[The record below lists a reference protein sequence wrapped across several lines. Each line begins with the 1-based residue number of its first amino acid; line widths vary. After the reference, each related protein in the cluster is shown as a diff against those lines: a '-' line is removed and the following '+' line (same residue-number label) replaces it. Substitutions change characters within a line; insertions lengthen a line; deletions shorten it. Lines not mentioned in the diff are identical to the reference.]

1 MSTPTAADLCL
12 MKTVV
17 TPMENKERKV
27 INKRD
32 TIIIVLIII
41 LALACL
47 FIPKLAGTG
56 GYAVLKCGDEVVA
69 RLELSKSGDYTFP
82 EFGGMVFTVADG
94 AISVTES
101 NCGDHTCMR
110 TGAISRSGE
119 VIVCVPNKAA
129 VTIESKEQSELDVV
143 LK

>member
-1 MSTPTAADLCL
+1 

-17 TPMENKERKV
+17 IPMENKERKV

-41 LALACL
+41 SALAGL
-47 FIPKLAGTG
+47 VVPKLADAG
-56 GYAVLKCGDEVVA
+56 GYAVLKCGDEIVA
-69 RLELSKSGDYTFP
+69 RLELSKSGNYTFP
-82 EFGGMVFTVADG
+82 QFDGMIFTVSDG

-110 TGAISRSGE
+110 TGSISRSGE

-129 VTIESKEQSELDVV
+129 VTIESNKQSELDVV

>member
-1 MSTPTAADLCL
+1 

-41 LALACL
+41 FALASL
-47 FIPKLAGTG
+47 IIPKLADNG
-56 GYAVLKCGDEVVA
+56 GYAVVKYGDEVVA
-69 RLELSKSGDYTFP
+69 RLDLDKSGDYTFP
-82 EFGGMVFTVADG
+82 EFKGMIFTVAEG
-94 AISVTES
+94 SISVTES
-101 NCGDHTCMR
+101 SCGDHTCMR
-110 TGAISRSGE
+110 TGTISRSGE

-129 VTIESKEQSELDVV
+129 VTIESKEQSDLDVV

>member
-1 MSTPTAADLCL
+1 
-12 MKTVV
+12 
-17 TPMENKERKV
+17 MENKERKV

-41 LALACL
+41 AALAGL
-47 FIPKLAGTG
+47 LLPKLTNVG
-56 GYAVLKCGDEVVA
+56 GYAVLKCGDKVVA
-69 RLELSKSGDYTFP
+69 EIALDKSGDYTFG
-82 EFGGMVFTVADG
+82 EFEGMVFTVADG

-101 NCGDHTCMR
+101 SCGDHTCMR
-110 TGAISRSGE
+110 TGTISRSGE

-129 VTIESKEQSELDVV
+129 VMVESKEQSDLDVV

>member
-1 MSTPTAADLCL
+1 

-41 LALACL
+41 FALASL
-47 FIPKLAGTG
+47 IIPKLADNG
-56 GYAVLKCGDEVVA
+56 GYAVVKYGDEVVA
-69 RLELSKSGDYTFP
+69 RLDLDKSGDYTFP
-82 EFGGMVFTVADG
+82 EFEGMIFTVAEG
-94 AISVTES
+94 SISVTES
-101 NCGDHTCMR
+101 SCGDHTCMR
-110 TGAISRSGE
+110 TGTISRSGE

-129 VTIESKEQSELDVV
+129 VTIESKEQSDLDVV

>member
-1 MSTPTAADLCL
+1 
-12 MKTVV
+12 
-17 TPMENKERKV
+17 MENKERKV

-41 LALACL
+41 SALACL
-47 FIPKLAGTG
+47 FIPKLTDRG
-56 GYAVLKCGDEVVA
+56 GYAVLKCGDEVAA
-69 RLELSKSGDYTFP
+69 RLALDQSGDYTFP
-82 EFGGMVFTVADG
+82 EFEGMVFTVADG

-101 NCGDHTCMR
+101 SCGDHTCIR

-129 VTIESKEQSELDVV
+129 VTIESKEQSDLDVV

>member
-1 MSTPTAADLCL
+1 
-12 MKTVV
+12 
-17 TPMENKERKV
+17 MENKERKV

-41 LALACL
+41 FALA
-47 FIPKLAGTG
+47 FVFVPKLADRGGT
-56 GYAVLKCGDEVVA
+56 AVIKYGDEIVA
-69 RLELSKSGDYTFP
+69 QLELDKSGDYIFP
-82 EFGGMVFTVADG
+82 EFEGMVFTVADG

-101 NCGDHTCMR
+101 NCGDHTCIR

-129 VTIESKEQSELDVV
+129 VTIENNEQSDLDVV

>member
-1 MSTPTAADLCL
+1 MD
-12 MKTVV
+12 
-17 TPMENKERKV
+17 NRERKV

-41 LALACL
+41 SALACIL
-47 FIPKLAGTG
+47 IPKLAENG
-56 GYAVLKCGDEVVA
+56 GCAVIKYGDEVVA
-69 RLELSKSGDYTFP
+69 RLDLDKSGDYTFP
-82 EFGGMVFTVADG
+82 EFEGMVFTVAEG
-94 AISVTES
+94 AIAVTES

-129 VTIESKEQSELDVV
+129 VTIESKEQSDLDVV

>member
-1 MSTPTAADLCL
+1 

-41 LALACL
+41 FALICL
-47 FIPKLAGTG
+47 FAPKLADNGGT
-56 GYAVLKCGDEVVA
+56 AVIKYGDEVVA
-69 RLELSKSGDYTFP
+69 RLALDKNGNYTFP
-82 EFGGMVFTVADG
+82 EFGGMVFAVADG

-101 NCGDHTCMR
+101 SCSDHTCMR
-110 TGAISRSGE
+110 TGAISRNGE

-129 VTIESKEQSELDVV
+129 VTIESKEQSDLDVV

>member
-1 MSTPTAADLCL
+1 
-12 MKTVV
+12 
-17 TPMENKERKV
+17 MENNERKV

-41 LALACL
+41 FTLACL
-47 FIPKLAGTG
+47 LVPKLADSG
-56 GYAVLKCGDEVVA
+56 GYAVLKCGDNVVA
-69 RLELSKSGDYTFP
+69 RFALDKNGEYTFP
-82 EFGGMVFTVADG
+82 EFEGMVFTVENG

-110 TGAISRSGE
+110 TGSISRSGE

>member
-1 MSTPTAADLCL
+1 

-17 TPMENKERKV
+17 TLMENKERKV

-41 LALACL
+41 LALACV
-47 FIPKLAGTG
+47 FIPKLAANG
-56 GYAVLKCGDEVVA
+56 GYAVIKCGDKVVA
-69 RLELSKSGDYTFP
+69 QLELDKSGDYVFP
-82 EFGGMVFTVADG
+82 QFEGMIFTVADG

-129 VTIESKEQSELDVV
+129 ITIENSEQSDLDVV

>member
-1 MSTPTAADLCL
+1 
-12 MKTVV
+12 
-17 TPMENKERKV
+17 MENKERKI

-41 LALACL
+41 FALACV
-47 FIPKLAGTG
+47 FAPKLADRGGT
-56 GYAVLKCGDEVVA
+56 AVIKYGDEVVA
-69 RLELSKSGDYTFP
+69 EIVLDQDGNYIFP
-82 EFGGMVFTVADG
+82 EFEGMIFTVSDG

-101 NCGDHTCMR
+101 SCGDHTCMR

-129 VTIESKEQSELDVV
+129 VTIESKEQSNLDVV

>member
-1 MSTPTAADLCL
+1 

-17 TPMENKERKV
+17 TLMENKERKV

-41 LALACL
+41 LALACV
-47 FIPKLAGTG
+47 FIPKLADNG
-56 GYAVLKCGDEVVA
+56 GHAVIKCGDEVVA
-69 RLELSKSGDYTFP
+69 QLELDKSGDYTFP
-82 EFGGMVFTVADG
+82 EFEGMIFTVADG
-94 AISVTES
+94 TIYVTES
-101 NCGDHTCMR
+101 NCGDHTCIR

-129 VTIESKEQSELDVV
+129 ITIENSEQSDLDVV

>member
-1 MSTPTAADLCL
+1 

-17 TPMENKERKV
+17 TAMDNRERKI

-32 TIIIVLIII
+32 AIIIVLIII
-41 LALACL
+41 LALACV
-47 FIPKLAGTG
+47 FIPKLADNGGT
-56 GYAVLKCGDEVVA
+56 AVIKYGDEVVA
-69 RLELSKSGDYTFP
+69 RIALDKDGEFVFP
-82 EFGGMVFTVADG
+82 EFEGMVFTVAEG

-129 VTIESKEQSELDVV
+129 VTIESKEQSNLDVV

>member
-1 MSTPTAADLCL
+1 
-12 MKTVV
+12 
-17 TPMENKERKV
+17 MENKERKI

-32 TIIIVLIII
+32 TIIIILIII
-41 LALACL
+41 FALASL
-47 FIPKLAGTG
+47 IIPKLADSG
-56 GYAVLKCGDEVVA
+56 GYAVVKYGNEVVA
-69 RLELSKSGDYTFP
+69 RLDLDKSGDYTFP
-82 EFGGMVFTVADG
+82 EFEGMVFTVADG
-94 AISVTES
+94 TISVTES

-129 VTIESKEQSELDVV
+129 VTIESKEQSDLDVV

>member
-1 MSTPTAADLCL
+1 

-17 TPMENKERKV
+17 TAMENKERKV

-41 LALACL
+41 IALACL
-47 FIPKLAGTG
+47 FIPKLADRG
-56 GYAVLKCGDEVVA
+56 GCAVIKCGDEAVA
-69 RLELSKSGDYTFP
+69 EISLDKDGDYTFP
-82 EFGGMVFTVADG
+82 EFEGMIFTVADG

-101 NCGDHTCMR
+101 SCGDHTCMR

-129 VTIESKEQSELDVV
+129 VTIESKEQSDLDVV

>member
-1 MSTPTAADLCL
+1 

-41 LALACL
+41 LALACV
-47 FIPKLAGTG
+47 FIPKLADNG
-56 GYAVLKCGDEVVA
+56 GYAVIKCGDKVVA
-69 RLELSKSGDYTFP
+69 QLDLDKSGDYTFP
-82 EFGGMVFTVADG
+82 EFEGMIFTVAEG

-101 NCGDHTCMR
+101 SCGDHTCMR
-110 TGAISRSGE
+110 TGSISRSGE

-129 VTIESKEQSELDVV
+129 ITIENSEQSDLDVV

>member
-1 MSTPTAADLCL
+1 

-41 LALACL
+41 FALICL
-47 FIPKLAGTG
+47 FAPKLADNG
-56 GYAVLKCGDEVVA
+56 GYAVIKCGDEVVA
-69 RLELSKSGDYTFP
+69 RLELDKSGNYTFP
-82 EFGGMVFTVADG
+82 EFEGMIFTVADG

-101 NCGDHTCMR
+101 NCGDHTCIR
-110 TGAISRSGE
+110 TGTISRSGE

-129 VTIESKEQSELDVV
+129 VTIESKEQSDLDVV

>member
-1 MSTPTAADLCL
+1 
-12 MKTVV
+12 
-17 TPMENKERKV
+17 MENKERKV

-41 LALACL
+41 FALACL
-47 FIPKLAGTG
+47 FVPKLADGGT
-56 GYAVLKCGDEVVA
+56 AVIKCGDEVVA
-69 RLELSKSGDYTFP
+69 RLELDKSGNYTFP
-82 EFGGMVFTVADG
+82 EFEKMGFTVSDG

-129 VTIESKEQSELDVV
+129 VTIENSEQSDLDVV

>member
-1 MSTPTAADLCL
+1 

-17 TPMENKERKV
+17 TAMENKERKV

-32 TIIIVLIII
+32 TIIIVLIIF
-41 LALACL
+41 LALAGL
-47 FIPKLAGTG
+47 LLPGLANAG
-56 GYAVLKCGDEVVA
+56 GYAVIKCGDEVVA
-69 RLELSKSGDYTFP
+69 RLALDQSGDYTFP
-82 EFGGMVFTVADG
+82 EFEGMIFTVADG

-110 TGAISRSGE
+110 TGTISRSGE

-129 VTIESKEQSELDVV
+129 VTIESKEQSDLDVV

>member
-1 MSTPTAADLCL
+1 
-12 MKTVV
+12 
-17 TPMENKERKV
+17 MENKERKV

-32 TIIIVLIII
+32 TLIIVLIII
-41 LALACL
+41 IALAGI
-47 FIPKLAGTG
+47 FVPKLTDSGGT
-56 GYAVLKCGDEVVA
+56 AVIKCGDEVVA
-69 RLELSKSGDYTFP
+69 RLALDQSGDYTFP
-82 EFGGMVFTVADG
+82 EFEGMVFTVADG

-101 NCGDHTCMR
+101 SCGDHTCIR

-129 VTIESKEQSELDVV
+129 VTIESKEQGDLDVV